1 MATQAAPQGGA
12 RKRWIDELAGHR
24 QQVVGGQQQRGT
36 QLHDDQFLRRR
47 ERGVHGTWPVRKILG
62 AVAVLPLADR
72 QTTDVVAF
80 SQFPLR
86 ERRFADFVTDQMSG
100 TGLAVKGLAHGAG
113 SWVTGFNSV
122 LKSNLALKNGR
133 LRVGI

>member
-1 MATQAAPQGGA
+1 M
-12 RKRWIDELAGHR
+12 
-24 QQVVGGQQQRGT
+24 
-36 QLHDDQFLRRR
+36 RR
-47 ERGVHGTWPVRKILG
+47 ILG

-72 QTTDVVAF
+72 QTTDVLAF

-100 TGLAVKGLAHGAG
+100 TGLAVKGLAHDAG

-122 LKSNLALKNGR
+122 LKSNLALKNGW
-133 LRVGI
+133 LRVEI